1 MYATYI
7 CVVDGTR
14 LLVSQLCIEQNNSES
29 VLPILNIRG
38 IEFKGKR
45 RPGGWKSG
53 RGRVCERNLVVQGK
67 NVGKQLAG

>member
-45 RPGGWKSG
+45 RPGGG
-53 RGRVCERNLVVQGK
+53 NRVEDESAREISWFKGK
-67 NVGKQLAG
+67 MWANN